1 MEIGKALRVVEY
13 AEGWRVWCIQETAS
27 GLRLASVI
35 HDAAWP
41 RGTDLV
47 ALCNL
52 GEHVAPDV
60 ECTCGIHAARE
71 PASLWT
77 YLRGRDEPATVAR
90 VLGQVALWGRVIEHE
105 HGWRAERAFPLSFVT
120 GDPLLQRRLSS
131 LVDADRIRG
140 GHARQRHR
148 VRRRRPRARA

>member
-1 MEIGKALRVVEY
+1 MELGKALRVVEY
-13 AEGWRVWCIQETAS
+13 AEGWRVWCVQETAS
-27 GLRLASVI
+27 GLRLASVV

-47 ALCNL
+47 ALCDL
-52 GEHVAPDV
+52 VEHVAPDV

-71 PASLWT
+71 PAPLWT
-77 YLRGRDEPATVAR
+77 YLHGRDEPATVAR
-90 VLGQVALWGRVIEHE
+90 VLGQVALWGRVVEHE

-131 LVDADRIRG
+131 LVDAHRVCGGYARQRRRIRG
-140 GHARQRHR
+140 G
-148 VRRRRPRARA
+148 RPRARA